1 MSVTRLLVANRGEV
15 AVRVL
20 RNAAALGLSTVAVA
34 PEDDAG
40 SLHVHRADDAARL
53 PGTGPAAYLD
63 VAAVVGAAVRS
74 GADGLH
80 PGWGFLAESPDLA
93 RACADAGIT
102 FVGPDAGVLALFGD
116 KTRARARA
124 VELGVPVLAATG
136 ADPGPEAAAAFVD
149 GGPAMVKALAGGG
162 GRGMRPVHDA
172 ADLPAA
178 LERCRSEARAAFG
191 DGALYLERLLTG
203 ARHVEVQVAGDG
215 AAVVVLGDRD
225 CSLQRRRQK
234 LVEVAPAPALDD
246 ALRTRLAG
254 WATALCGS
262 AGLRGLATVEFLVRG
277 GEVAFL
283 EVNPRLQVEHT
294 VTEEV
299 TGLDLV
305 EVGIRLAEGTTLAG
319 LGLTVPPAVRGAAVQ
334 VRVNSETLL
343 PDGTVR
349 PGTGVL
355 GRFVPP
361 TGRGVRVDT
370 AAVPGAE
377 VGPRY
382 DSLLAKVVVH
392 DRDLPRALAGT
403 TWALAELDVAGI
415 PTNRDVLAALVAL
428 PEVAAGAA
436 TTDLVDARLPDLVP
450 APTDEA
456 PAADDDGVLPVTAP
470 LSGAVVEV
478 AAADGDA
485 VAAGAP
491 LVVLEA
497 MKMEHVVTAPA
508 AGLLTGLA
516 VRVGEV
522 VAAGAVLA
530 GVVPSE
536 EAAAGAAAP
545 AGDDPDVLRPELA
558 ELQQRRAASLD
569 AARPDVV
576 ERRHAAGR
584 TTARETVAALVDE
597 GTFVEYGQLGL
608 AAQRARRSLEELV
621 ARTPADGMVTGIG
634 EVDGVP
640 CAVLAYD
647 YTVLAGTQGRVNHR
661 KTDRLLEVAAER
673 GLPVVL
679 VAEGGGGRPGDTDGV
694 GLSHLDVPTFTTM
707 ARLAG
712 RVPTVAVVSGY
723 CFAGNAALVG
733 CCDVVVA
740 TEGSSIGMGGP
751 AMIEAGGLGVVAPED
766 VGPTAVHAATGVVDV
781 VVADDAAAVAAAR
794 QALGLLTGRVEPGEA
809 ADQRVLRTALPANRV
824 RSYDVRPV
832 VTTLADAGS
841 VLELRPAYGRG
852 IVTAL
857 ARLGGR
863 PVGLLANDPRHL
875 GGAIDGESADKAA
888 ALLRLCGSAG
898 LPVVSLVDT
907 PGFMVGPESERTGT
921 VRRFGGLYVAGAQ
934 LPVPLLAVVLR
945 KAYGLGAMAMLG
957 GDLGVPLLTLAWPT
971 GEFGPM
977 SLEGAV
983 RLGARRELEALSPGA
998 REARFAELVAE
1009 SYARGRALEVASA
1022 FEVDDVVDPADTRDV
1037 LLRALAGLSPRPGG
1051 AAAPRARGAAPPG

>member
-1 MSVTRLLVANRGEV
+1 MSPPRLLVANRGDV

-20 RNAAALGLSTVAVA
+20 RTAAALGLATVAVA

-40 SLHVHRADDAARL
+40 ALHVRRADAWVRL
-53 PGTGPAAYLD
+53 PGAGPAAYLD
-63 VAAVVGAAVRS
+63 VAAVVGAAREA
-74 GADGLH
+74 GADALH

-102 FVGPDAGVLALFGD
+102 FVGPDPGALALFGD
-116 KTRARARA
+116 KTAARARA
-124 VELGVPVLAATG
+124 AALDLPVLAATEGDPDLATATRFLAGLGEG
-136 ADPGPEAAAAFVD
+136 AAV
-149 GGPAMVKALAGGG
+149 MVKARAGGG
-162 GRGMRPVHDA
+162 GRGVRPVRD
-172 ADLPAA
+172 PAELAGA

-191 DGALYLERLLTG
+191 DGAVYVERLLPG

-215 AAVVVLGDRD
+215 AAVVALGDRD

-234 LVEVAPAPALDD
+234 LVEVAPAPGLDD

-254 WATALCGS
+254 YATALCGS
-262 AGLRGLATVEFLVRG
+262 ASYRGLATVEFLVRG
-277 GEVAFL
+277 EEVAFL

-305 EVGIRLAEGTTLAG
+305 EVALRLAGGATLAE
-319 LGLTVPPAVRGAAVQ
+319 LELRTPPPARGVAVQ
-334 VRVNSETLL
+334 ARVNAETLL
-343 PDGTVR
+343 PDGSVQ
-349 PGTGVL
+349 PAAGVL
-355 GRFVPP
+355 ERFVPP

-370 AAVPGAE
+370 AAEPGGE
-377 VGPRY
+377 VSPRY
-382 DSLLAKVVVH
+382 DPLLAKVVVH

-403 TWALAELDVAGI
+403 ARALAELDVAGVA
-415 PTNRDVLAALVAL
+415 TNRDLLTTLLAL
-428 PEVAAGAA
+428 PEPAAGQA
-436 TTDLVDARLPDLVP
+436 TTDLVDARLADLVP
-450 APTDEA
+450 DRPALA
-456 PAADDDGVLPVTAP
+456 PAVVDGVLPVTAP

-478 AAADGDA
+478 LAAEGDA
-485 VAAGAP
+485 VAAGAT

-508 AGLLTGLA
+508 GGVVTGLR
-516 VRVGEV
+516 VRAGDV
-522 VAAGAVLA
+522 VTAGAVLG
-530 GVVPSE
+530 GVVPGE
-536 EAAAGAAAP
+536 VGDDAAGPDAT
-545 AGDDPDVLRPELA
+545 DPDAVRPELA
-558 ELQQRRAASLD
+558 ELHERRAATLD
-569 AARPDVV
+569 EARPEVV
-576 ERRHAAGR
+576 ERRRAAGR
-584 TTARETVAALVDE
+584 LTARETVAALVDE

-608 AAQRARRSLEELV
+608 AAQRARRSLAELV
-621 ARTPADGMVTGIG
+621 ARTPGDGMVTGIG
-634 EVDGVP
+634 EVDGVA

-647 YTVLAGTQGRVNHR
+647 YTVLAGTQGHTNHR
-661 KTDRLLEVAAER
+661 KTDRLLELAAER

-679 VAEGGGGRPGDTDGV
+679 VAEGGGGRPGDTDVAGF
-694 GLSHLDVPTFTTM
+694 SWLDVPTFTTM

-733 CCDVVVA
+733 CCDVVIA
-740 TEGSSIGMGGP
+740 TEDSSIGMGGP

-781 VVADDAAAVAAAR
+781 VVPDDAAAVAAAR
-794 QALGLLTGRVEPGEA
+794 QAVGLLTGRVVPGEC
-809 ADQRVLRTALPANRV
+809 ADQRVLRTALPADRV

-832 VTTLADAGS
+832 LTTLADAGS
-841 VLELRPAYGRG
+841 VLELRPGFGRG

-857 ARLGGR
+857 ARLDGR
-863 PVGLLANDPRHL
+863 PVGIVANDPRHL
-875 GGAIDGESADKAA
+875 GGAIDGESADTAA
-888 ALLRLCGSAG
+888 AFLRLCASAR

-957 GDLGVPLLTLAWPT
+957 GDLRAPLLTLAWPT

-983 RLGARRELEALSPGA
+983 RLGHRRELEVLAPEA
-998 REARFAELVAE
+998 RAARFAELVAE
-1009 SYARGRALEVASA
+1009 SYAQGRALNVASA

-1037 LLRALAGLSPRPGG
+1037 LVRALAGL
-1051 AAAPRARGAAPPG
+1051 AW

>member
-1 MSVTRLLVANRGEV
+1 MSVSRLLVANRGEV

-20 RNAAALGLSTVAVA
+20 RTAAALGLSTVAVA

-40 SLHVHRADDAARL
+40 GLHLRRADDAVRL

-63 VAAVVGAAVRS
+63 VAAVAGAAVRS
-74 GADGLH
+74 GADALH
-80 PGWGFLAESPDLA
+80 PGWGFLSEDPALA
-93 RACADAGIT
+93 RACAEAGVL
-102 FVGPDAGVLALFGD
+102 FVGPSVEALALFGD
-116 KTRARARA
+116 KTAARARA
-124 VELGVPVLAATG
+124 AELGVPVPAATG
-136 ADPGPEAAAAFVD
+136 PDPSAEEAAAFLA
-149 GGPAMVKALAGGG
+149 GGPVMVKAVSGGG
-162 GRGMRPVHDA
+162 GRGMRPVSDP

-178 LERCRSEARAAFG
+178 MERCRSEARAASG
-191 DGALYLERLLTG
+191 DGAVYLERLLPG

-234 LVEVAPAPALDD
+234 LVEVAPAPALEEG
-246 ALRTRLAG
+246 LRNRLAG
-254 WATALCGS
+254 WAAGLCGS

-277 GEVAFL
+277 DAVAFL

-305 EVGIRLAEGTTLAG
+305 ELGIRLAEGASLAA
-319 LGLTVPPAVRGAAVQ
+319 LGLSAPPPVRGAAVQ
-334 VRVNSETLL
+334 VRVNAETLRR
-343 PDGTVR
+343 DGTVL
-349 PGTGVL
+349 PGAGVL

-370 AAVPGAE
+370 GVVAGDE
-377 VGPRY
+377 VSPRY

-392 DRDLPRALAGT
+392 DRDLPRALAGCRR
-403 TWALAELDVAGI
+403 ALAELDVSGV
-415 PTNRDVLAALVAL
+415 PTGRDLLTALLGL
-428 PEVAAGAA
+428 PGVAAGRA
-436 TTDLVDARLPDLVP
+436 TTDLVDARLPDLV
-450 APTDEA
+450 TDEV
-456 PAADDDGVLPVTAP
+456 PGAATAVDGVLPVTAP

-485 VAAGAP
+485 VAAGAT
-491 LVVLEA
+491 LLVLEA
-497 MKMEHVVTAPA
+497 MKMEHVVAAPG
-508 AGLLTGLA
+508 AGVVTGLA
-516 VRVGEV
+516 VRVGDV
-522 VAAGAVLA
+522 VTAGTVLA
-530 GVVPSE
+530 GVVPGE
-536 EAAAGAAAP
+536 VDAADGPDDADPAA
-545 AGDDPDVLRPELA
+545 VRPELA
-558 ELQQRRAASLD
+558 ELHGRRTATLD
-569 AARPDVV
+569 DARADAVA
-576 ERRHAAGR
+576 RRHAAGR
-584 TTARETVAALVDE
+584 MTARETVAALVDE

-621 ARTPADGMVTGIG
+621 ARTPADGMVTGLG

-647 YTVLAGTQGRVNHR
+647 YTVLAGTQGHVNHR
-661 KTDRLLEVAAER
+661 KTDRLLELAAER

-679 VAEGGGGRPGDTDGV
+679 VAEGGGGRPGDTDGAGV
-694 GLSHLDVPTFTTM
+694 SWLDVPTFTTM

-712 RVPTVAVVSGY
+712 RVPTVAVVSGF

-781 VVADDAAAVAAAR
+781 VVPDDAAAVAAAR
-794 QALGLLTGRVEPGEA
+794 EALGLLAGRRRPGEA
-809 ADQRVLRTALPANRV
+809 ADQRPLRTALPVNRV

-832 VTTLADAGS
+832 VGTLADAGS
-841 VLELRPAYGRG
+841 VLELRPAFGRG
-852 IVTAL
+852 VVTAL

-863 PVGLLANDPRHL
+863 PVGFLANDPRHL

-888 ALLRLCGSAG
+888 AFLRLCGSAR

-957 GDLGVPLLTLAWPT
+957 GDLRAPLLTLAWPT

-983 RLGARRELEALSPGA
+983 RLGARRELEALAPPE

-1009 SYARGRALEVASA
+1009 SYAQGKALNVASV
-1022 FEVDDVVDPADTRDV
+1022 FEVDDVVDPADTRAV
-1037 LLRALAGLSPRPGG
+1037 LLRALAAL
-1051 AAAPRARGAAPPG
+1051 A

>member
-20 RNAAALGLSTVAVA
+20 RTAAALGLSTVAVA

-40 SLHVHRADDAARL
+40 GLHVRRADDAVRL
-53 PGTGPAAYLD
+53 PGAGPAAYLD

-74 GADGLH
+74 GADALH
-80 PGWGFLAESPDLA
+80 PGWGFLSESPALA
-93 RACADAGIT
+93 RACAGAGVV
-102 FVGPDAGVLALFGD
+102 FVGPSAEALALFGD
-116 KTRARARA
+116 KTAARARA
-124 VELGVPVLAATG
+124 AGLGVPVPAATG
-136 ADPGPEAAAAFVD
+136 PDPAPEEAAAFLA
-149 GGPAMVKALAGGG
+149 GGPVMVKAVSGGG
-162 GRGMRPVHDA
+162 GRGMRPVTDP

-178 LERCRSEARAAFG
+178 LERCRSEARAASG
-191 DGALYLERLLTG
+191 DGTVYLERLLPG

-234 LVEVAPAPALDD
+234 LVEVAPAPGLDG
-246 ALRTRLAG
+246 ALRDRLAG
-254 WATALCGS
+254 WAAALCGS

-277 GEVAFL
+277 HEVAFL

-305 EVGIRLAEGTTLAG
+305 EVGIRLASGDSLAA
-319 LGLTVPPAVRGAAVQ
+319 LGLSVPPPVRGAAVQ
-334 VRVNSETLL
+334 VRVNAEALRR
-343 PDGTVR
+343 DGTVL
-349 PGTGVL
+349 PGAGVL

-370 AAVPGAE
+370 GVVAGDE
-377 VGPRY
+377 VSPRY

-392 DRDLPRALAGT
+392 DRDLPRALAGCRR
-403 TWALAELDVAGI
+403 ALAELDVDGV
-415 PTNRDVLAALVAL
+415 PTGRDLLAALLRL
-428 PEVAAGAA
+428 PEVAAGRA
-436 TTDLVDARLPDLVP
+436 TTDLVDARLADLLPDEEP
-450 APTDEA
+450 AVATGPV
-456 PAADDDGVLPVTAP
+456 DGVLPVTAP

-491 LVVLEA
+491 LLVLEA
-497 MKMEHVVTAPA
+497 MKMEHVVPAPG
-508 AGLLTGLA
+508 AGRVTGLA
-516 VRVGEV
+516 ARVGDV
-522 VAAGAVLA
+522 VTAGTVLA
-530 GVVPSE
+530 GVVP
-536 EAAAGAAAP
+536 
-545 AGDDPDVLRPELA
+545 GDVDAVDGRDDGDPDAVRPELA
-558 ELQQRRAASLD
+558 ELHERRAATLD
-569 AARPDVV
+569 DARPDAVA
-576 ERRHAAGR
+576 RRHGAGR
-584 TTARETVAALVDE
+584 MTARETVAALVDE

-621 ARTPADGMVTGIG
+621 ARTPGDGMVTGLG
-634 EVDGVP
+634 EVGGVA

-647 YTVLAGTQGRVNHR
+647 YTVLAGTQGHVNHR
-661 KTDRLLEVAAER
+661 KTDRLLELAAER

-679 VAEGGGGRPGDTDGV
+679 VAEGGGGRPGDTDGAGV
-694 GLSHLDVPTFTTM
+694 SWLDVPTFTTM

-712 RVPTVAVVSGY
+712 RVPTVAVVSGF

-733 CCDVVVA
+733 CCDVVIA

-781 VVADDAAAVAAAR
+781 VVPDDAAAVAAAR
-794 QALGLLTGRVEPGEA
+794 EALGLLAGRRRPGEA
-809 ADQRVLRTALPANRV
+809 ADQRPLRTALPANRV

-841 VLELRPAYGRG
+841 VLELRPAFGRG
-852 IVTAL
+852 VVTAL

-888 ALLRLCGSAG
+888 AFLRLCGSAG

-957 GDLGVPLLTLAWPT
+957 GDLRAPLLTLAWPT

-983 RLGARRELEALSPGA
+983 RLGARRELEALAPPE

-1009 SYARGRALEVASA
+1009 SYAQGRALNVASV
-1022 FEVDDVVDPADTRDV
+1022 FEVDDVVDPADTREV
-1037 LLRALAGLSPRPGG
+1037 LLRALAGL
-1051 AAAPRARGAAPPG
+1051 A

>member
-20 RNAAALGLSTVAVA
+20 RTAAALGLSTVAVA
-34 PEDDAG
+34 PDDDSG
-40 SLHVHRADDAARL
+40 SLHVRRADDAVRL
-53 PGTGPAAYLD
+53 PGAGPAAYLD

-80 PGWGFLAESPDLA
+80 PGWGFLAESPRLA
-93 RACADAGIT
+93 RACADAGIA
-102 FVGPDAGVLALFGD
+102 FVGPDEGVLALFGD

-124 VELGVPVLAATG
+124 VEQGVPVLAATG
-136 ADPGPEAAAAFVD
+136 ADPGPEAAAAFLA

-162 GRGMRPVHDA
+162 GRGMRPVHDPA
-172 ADLPAA
+172 ALPAA
-178 LERCRSEARAAFG
+178 LERCRSEALAAFG

-215 AAVVVLGDRD
+215 ARVVALGDRD

-246 ALRTRLAG
+246 DLRARLAA
-254 WATALCGS
+254 WASALCGS

-305 EVGIRLAEGTTLAG
+305 EVGIRLAEGLSLAD
-319 LGLTVPPAVRGAAVQ
+319 LGLSAPPPVRGAAVQ
-334 VRVNSETLL
+334 VRVNAETLL

-355 GRFVPP
+355 ERFVPP

-403 TWALAELDVAGI
+403 ARALAELDVAGV
-415 PTNRDVLAALVAL
+415 PVNGDLLAALVGL
-428 PEVAAGAA
+428 PEVAAGTA
-436 TTDLVDARLPDLVP
+436 TTDLVDARLAELVP
-450 APTDEA
+450 DRPVEEVR
-456 PAADDDGVLPVTAP
+456 PVDGVLPVTAP

-491 LVVLEA
+491 LLVLEA
-497 MKMEHVVTAPA
+497 MKMEHVVVAPA
-508 AGLLTGLA
+508 GGVLTGLA
-516 VRVGEV
+516 VRVGDV
-522 VAAGAVLA
+522 LTAGAVLG
-530 GVVPSE
+530 GVVPGE
-536 EAAAGAAAP
+536 VGGADGGP
-545 AGDDPDVLRPELA
+545 ADDDPGAIRPELA
-558 ELQQRRAASLD
+558 ELLERQAATLD
-569 AARPDVV
+569 EARPEAVAA
-576 ERRHAAGR
+576 RHAAGR
-584 TTARETVAALVDE
+584 MTARETVAALVDD

-621 ARTPADGMVTGIG
+621 ARTPADGIVTGLG
-634 EVDGVP
+634 EVGGVP

-647 YTVLAGTQGRVNHR
+647 YTVLAGTQGRTGHR
-661 KTDRLLEVAAER
+661 KTDRLLELAADR

-679 VAEGGGGRPGDTDGV
+679 VAEGGGGRPGDTDG
-694 GLSHLDVPTFTTM
+694 GGFSHLDVPTFTTM

-740 TEGSSIGMGGP
+740 TEDSSIGMGGP
-751 AMIEAGGLGVVAPED
+751 AMIEAGGLGVVAPDD

-781 VVADDAAAVAAAR
+781 VVPDDAAAVAAAR
-794 QALGLLTGRVEPGEA
+794 QAVGLLAGRVEPGED
-809 ADQRVLRTALPANRV
+809 ADQGPLRTALPANRV

-832 VTTLADAGS
+832 VATLADAGS
-841 VLELRPAYGRG
+841 VLELRPAFGRG
-852 IVTAL
+852 VVTAL

-863 PVGLLANDPRHL
+863 PVGFLANDPRHL

-888 ALLRLCGSAG
+888 AFLRLCASAG

-934 LPVPLLAVVLR
+934 LGTPLLAVVLR

-957 GDLGVPLLTLAWPT
+957 GDLRAPLLTLAWPT

-983 RLGARRELEALSPGA
+983 RLGSRRELEALPPAA
-998 REARFAELVAE
+998 REVRFAELVAE
-1009 SYARGRALEVASA
+1009 SYARGGALTVASA
-1022 FEVDDVVDPADTRDV
+1022 FEVDDVVDPAQTREV
-1037 LLRALAGLSPRPGG
+1037 LLRALAGL
-1051 AAAPRARGAAPPG
+1051 A

>member
-20 RNAAALGLSTVAVA
+20 RTAAALGLSTVAVA
-34 PEDDAG
+34 PDDDAG
-40 SLHVHRADDAARL
+40 SLHVRRADDAVRL

-80 PGWGFLAESPDLA
+80 PGWGFLAESPRLA
-93 RACADAGIT
+93 RACADAGIA
-102 FVGPDAGVLALFGD
+102 FVGPDEGVLALFGD

-124 VELGVPVLAATG
+124 VEQGVPVLAATG
-136 ADPGPEAAAAFVD
+136 ADPAPEAAAAFLA

-162 GRGMRPVHDA
+162 GRGMRPVHDPA
-172 ADLPAA
+172 ALPAA
-178 LERCRSEARAAFG
+178 LERCRSEALAAFG

-215 AAVVVLGDRD
+215 ARVVALGDRD

-246 ALRTRLAG
+246 DLRARLAA
-254 WATALCGS
+254 WASALCGS

-305 EVGIRLAEGTTLAG
+305 EVGIRLAEGLSLAD
-319 LGLTVPPAVRGAAVQ
+319 LGLSAPPPVRGAAVQ
-334 VRVNSETLL
+334 VRVNAETLL

-355 GRFVPP
+355 ERFVPP

-403 TWALAELDVAGI
+403 ARALAELDVAGV
-415 PTNRDVLAALVAL
+415 PVNGDLLAALVGL
-428 PEVAAGAA
+428 PEVAAGTA
-436 TTDLVDARLPDLVP
+436 TTDLVDARLAELVP
-450 APTDEA
+450 DRPVEEVR
-456 PAADDDGVLPVTAP
+456 PVDGVLPVTAP

-491 LVVLEA
+491 LLVLEA
-497 MKMEHVVTAPA
+497 MKMEHVVAAPA
-508 AGLLTGLA
+508 GGVLTGLA
-516 VRVGEV
+516 VRVGDV
-522 VAAGAVLA
+522 VTAGAVLG
-530 GVVPSE
+530 GVVPGE
-536 EAAAGAAAP
+536 VGGADGGP
-545 AGDDPDVLRPELA
+545 ADDDPGAIRPELA
-558 ELQQRRAASLD
+558 ELLERQAATLD
-569 AARPDVV
+569 EARPEAVAA
-576 ERRHAAGR
+576 RHAAGR
-584 TTARETVAALVDE
+584 MTARETVAALVDD

-608 AAQRARRSLEELV
+608 AAQRARRSLAELV
-621 ARTPADGMVTGIG
+621 ARTPADGIVTGLG
-634 EVDGVP
+634 EVGGVP

-647 YTVLAGTQGRVNHR
+647 YTVLAGTQGRTGHR
-661 KTDRLLEVAAER
+661 KTDRLLELAADR

-679 VAEGGGGRPGDTDGV
+679 VAEGGGGRPGDTDG
-694 GLSHLDVPTFTTM
+694 GGFSHLDVPTFTTM

-740 TEGSSIGMGGP
+740 TEDSSIGMGGP
-751 AMIEAGGLGVVAPED
+751 AMIEAGGLGVVAPDD

-781 VVADDAAAVAAAR
+781 VVPDDAAAVAAAR
-794 QALGLLTGRVEPGEA
+794 QAVGLLAGRIEPGEG
-809 ADQRVLRTALPANRV
+809 ADQGPLRTALPANRV

-832 VTTLADAGS
+832 VATLADAGS
-841 VLELRPAYGRG
+841 VLELRPAFGRG
-852 IVTAL
+852 VVTAL

-863 PVGLLANDPRHL
+863 PVGFLANDPRHL

-888 ALLRLCGSAG
+888 AFLRLCASAG

-921 VRRFGGLYVAGAQ
+921 VRRFGGLSVAGAQ
-934 LPVPLLAVVLR
+934 LGTPLLAVVLR

-957 GDLGVPLLTLAWPT
+957 GDLRAPLLTLAWPT

-983 RLGARRELEALSPGA
+983 RLGSRRELEALPPAA

-1009 SYARGRALEVASA
+1009 SYARGGALTVASA
-1022 FEVDDVVDPADTRDV
+1022 FEVDDVVDPAQTREV
-1037 LLRALAGLSPRPGG
+1037 LLRALAGL
-1051 AAAPRARGAAPPG
+1051 A

>member
-20 RNAAALGLSTVAVA
+20 RTAAALGLSTVAVA

-40 SLHVHRADDAARL
+40 SLHVRRADDAVRL

-63 VAAVVGAAVRS
+63 VAAVVGAAVRA

-80 PGWGFLAESPDLA
+80 PGWGFLAESPRLA
-93 RACADAGIT
+93 RACADAGLT

-116 KTRARARA
+116 KTRARDRA
-124 VELGVPVLAATG
+124 AGLGVPVLAATG
-136 ADPGPEAAAAFVD
+136 ADPGPDEAAAFLA
-149 GGPAMVKALAGGG
+149 GGPVMVKALAGGG

-172 ADLPAA
+172 AALPAA

-191 DGALYLERLLTG
+191 VGAVHLERLLTG

-215 AAVVVLGDRD
+215 AEIVVLGDRD

-234 LVEVAPAPALDD
+234 LVEVAPAPALGAD
-246 ALRTRLAG
+246 LRGRLAA

-277 GEVAFL
+277 DEVAFL

-299 TGLDLV
+299 TGLDLA
-305 EVGIRLAEGTTLAG
+305 EVGIRLAEGATLAG
-319 LGLTVPPAVRGAAVQ
+319 LGLQTPPPVRGAAVQ
-334 VRVNSETLL
+334 ARVNAETLL

-355 GRFVPP
+355 ERFVPP

-370 AAVPGAE
+370 AAVPGTE
-377 VGPRY
+377 IGPRY

-392 DRDLPRALAGT
+392 DRDLPRALAGAAR
-403 TWALAELDVAGI
+403 ALAELDVAGV
-415 PTNRDVLAALVAL
+415 PTTAGLLAALVAL
-428 PEVAAGAA
+428 PEVAEGRAD
-436 TTDLVDARLPDLVP
+436 TDLVDARLAELVP
-450 APTDEA
+450 EPAPEHPTG
-456 PAADDDGVLPVTAP
+456 PAVDGVLPVTAP

-478 AAADGDA
+478 AAAEGDA
-485 VAAGAP
+485 VAAGAT
-491 LVVLEA
+491 LLVLEA
-497 MKMEHVVTAPA
+497 MKMEHVVAAPV
-508 AGLLTGLA
+508 AGVVTGLTA
-516 VRVGEV
+516 RVGDV
-522 VAAGAVLA
+522 VTAGTVLGGVLA
-530 GVVPSE
+530 GEVDD
-536 EAAAGAAAP
+536 AAGRP
-545 AGDDPDVLRPELA
+545 GEDDPDAVRPELA
-558 ELQQRRAASLD
+558 ELHERRAATLD

-576 ERRHAAGR
+576 ARRHDAGR
-584 TTARETVAALVDE
+584 MTARETVAALVDE
-597 GTFVEYGQLGL
+597 GTFVEYGQLGI
-608 AAQRARRSLEELV
+608 AAQRARRSLAELV
-621 ARTPADGMVTGIG
+621 ARTPGDGMVTGIG
-634 EVDGVP
+634 EVGGVP
-640 CAVLAYD
+640 CAVLVYD
-647 YTVLAGTQGRVNHR
+647 YTVLAGTQGRTNHR

-679 VAEGGGGRPGDTDGV
+679 VAEGGGGRPGDTDG
-694 GLSHLDVPTFTTM
+694 GGFSRLDVPTFTTM

-740 TEGSSIGMGGP
+740 TEDSSIGMGGP
-751 AMIEAGGLGVVAPED
+751 AMIEAGGLGVVAPGD
-766 VGPTAVHAATGVVDV
+766 VGPTAVQAANGVVDV

-794 QALGLLTGRVEPGEA
+794 RAVGLLAGRVEPGEA
-809 ADQRVLRTALPANRV
+809 ADQRSLRTALPANRV

-841 VLELRPAYGRG
+841 VLELRPAFGRG

-863 PVGLLANDPRHL
+863 PVGFLANDPRHL

-888 ALLRLCGSAG
+888 AFLRLCGSAG

-957 GDLGVPLLTLAWPT
+957 GDLQAPLLTLAWPT

-983 RLGARRELEALSPGA
+983 RLGARRELEALPADA
-998 REARFAELVAE
+998 REARFAELVAQ
-1009 SYARGRALEVASA
+1009 SYAQGRALNVASA
-1022 FEVDDVVDPADTRDV
+1022 FEVDDVVDPADTREV
-1037 LLRALAGLSPRPGG
+1037 LVRALAGLAG
-1051 AAAPRARGAAPPG
+1051 